1 MKKTSHGNLLA
12 VLSTCL
18 LAIALIPSMSNA
30 NDETNS
36 LKFKMKTLAGE
47 EVSLEKKYLGK
58 VVLVVNVASK
68 CGLTPQYKKLQ
79 ELHEKYA
86 SKGLAIIGVPCNQF
100 GGQEPGSSKE
110 IESFCKENYGVEF
123 DMLEKVDVN
132 GDKACDFYKHLTS
145 LETKP
150 AGKGN
155 IKWNFEKFLIDR
167 KGNVIHR
174 MPPTT
179 SPDDDGLVNAI
190 KLELV
195 KK

>member
-1 MKKTSHGNLLA
+1 MKTTSPIRLLA
-12 VLSTCL
+12 TLLPCL
-18 LAIALIPSMSNA
+18 LTIAVTASMSNA
-30 NDETNS
+30 DDESNA
-36 LKFKMKTLAGE
+36 LKFKMKTLAGK
-47 EVSLEKKYLGK
+47 EVSLEEKYLGK

-68 CGLTPQYKKLQ
+68 CGLTPQYEKLQ
-79 ELHEKYA
+79 ALHEKYA
-86 SKGLAIIGVPCNQF
+86 DKGLAIIGVPCNQF
-100 GGQEPGSSKE
+100 GGQEPGSAKE

-132 GDKACDFYKHLTS
+132 GEKACDFYKHLTS
-145 LETKP
+145 LDAKP

-167 KGNVIHR
+167 KGKVIHR

-179 SPDDDGLVNAI
+179 SPDDAGLVKAI
-190 KLELV
+190 QLELI